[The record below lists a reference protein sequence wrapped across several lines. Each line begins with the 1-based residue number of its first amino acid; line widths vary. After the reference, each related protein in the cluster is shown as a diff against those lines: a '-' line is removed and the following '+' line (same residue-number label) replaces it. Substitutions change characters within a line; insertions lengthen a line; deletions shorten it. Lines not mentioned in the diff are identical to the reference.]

1 MKLFLDTNILLD
13 IVSHRSGET
22 SARIILE
29 RCLGPMDRVC
39 ISYLSLADMSYIL
52 RKHYSTEDLRSI
64 LRELSTNMK
73 VLPGLDQHYY
83 DSQKIS
89 GEDIEDCLQI
99 LCAEYEK
106 CDVII
111 TRNVKDFKDNT
122 LIPVLSPDE
131 FLSHFPK
138 ESLSF

>member
-1 MKLFLDTNILLD
+1 
-13 IVSHRSGET
+13 
-22 SARIILE
+22 
-29 RCLGPMDRVC
+29 
-39 ISYLSLADMSYIL
+39 MSYIL

-64 LRELSTNMK
+64 LRELSTKMK
-73 VLPGLDQHYY
+73 VLPGLDQHYV
-83 DSQKIS
+83 DLQRIS

>member
-1 MKLFLDTNILLD
+1 MKIFLDTNVLLD
-13 IVSHRSGET
+13 IIAHRSGES
-22 SARIILE
+22 SARVIVE
-29 RCLGPMDRVC
+29 FCLGPMDRICV
-39 ISYLSLADMSYIL
+39 SYHSLANISYIL
-52 RKHYSTEDLRSI
+52 RKNFSIEERRSI
-64 LRELSTNMK
+64 LGELCSRMK

-83 DSQKIS
+83 DLQKIS

-106 CDVII
+106 CDVIL

-138 ESLSF
+138 ESLPF

>member
-1 MKLFLDTNILLD
+1 
-13 IVSHRSGET
+13 
-22 SARIILE
+22 
-29 RCLGPMDRVC
+29 
-39 ISYLSLADMSYIL
+39 
-52 RKHYSTEDLRSI
+52 
-64 LRELSTNMK
+64 MK
-73 VLPGLDQHYY
+73 VLSGLDQHYV
-83 DSQKIS
+83 DLQKMS

-106 CDVII
+106 CDVIL

>member
-13 IVSHRSGET
+13 IVSHRSGEA

-29 RCLGPMDRVC
+29 HCLGPMDRVC

-64 LRELSTNMK
+64 LRELSTKMK

-83 DSQKIS
+83 DLPKTI
-89 GEDIEDCLQI
+89 GEEEQDAVGE
-99 LCAEYEK
+99 E
-106 CDVII
+106 VW
-111 TRNVKDFKDNT
+111 
-122 LIPVLSPDE
+122 
-131 FLSHFPK
+131 H
-138 ESLSF
+138 SLSAWDIAR